1 MLLVHFKTRQI
12 VFSEENALA
21 KQPSVM
27 SRNARVYLGQGGGSP
42 TITTE
47 IFPENESDGT
57 QLYKFHCKSTA
68 N

>member
-1 MLLVHFKTRQI
+1 
-12 VFSEENALA
+12 
-21 KQPSVM
+21 M
-27 SRNARVYLGQGGGSP
+27 SLNARDYLAQGVSP

-47 IFPENESDGT
+47 VFHENESDGT